1 MPSARKLGE
10 FPSLL
15 YPASS
20 FNAGINTLFFY
31 QGGREPKESE
41 RGRGGGG
48 ADTSLARLLRIAIEG
63 PELGDVNFED
73 IFEVIKEKT

>member
-20 FNAGINTLFFY
+20 FNAGINTLCFY

-41 RGRGGGG
+41 RGR